1 MAVLVRSLCFAP
13 LVSAGTLCIVVAAN
27 LFAWQR
33 NVRCKSNLEESM
45 EFSTRAIHA
54 GQEPDPTTGA
64 TVTPLYLTSVYS
76 YETIEEYAANSKG
89 YDYGRHGNP
98 TRTAMETCLATLEGA
113 EHAIGFASGMAAIDA
128 ALRLLHPGD
137 HLLLAEDIYG
147 GTYRLVEQVFRPA
160 GIEAS
165 YVDAR
170 EVDSVAAGMRPNTR
184 MVWIETPTNPLVR
197 LVDIAAIS
205 ELTRAHG
212 TLLAVDNTFA
222 TPYFQNPLALGADI
236 VMHSTTK
243 YLGGHSDLVGGALV
257 FNSPELKAKIN
268 LLSKITGA
276 TPSPFDCWLTLR
288 GMKTLAVRMRE
299 HERNALA
306 LARFLE
312 EHPKVAEVHYPG
324 LPWHP
329 QHDLARRQ
337 MRGFGGM
344 VAVELK
350 GGGEAARSVL
360 NSVKIFTL
368 TGSLGGVE
376 SILSYPKEMS
386 HIAFTPEERSRMGIE
401 DGLIRLSIGLE
412 DAADLIEDLSQALE
426 KAAG

>member
-1 MAVLVRSLCFAP
+1 
-13 LVSAGTLCIVVAAN
+13 
-27 LFAWQR
+27 
-33 NVRCKSNLEESM
+33 
-45 EFSTRAIHA
+45 
-54 GQEPDPTTGA
+54 
-64 TVTPLYLTSVYS
+64 
-76 YETIEEYAANSKG
+76 
-89 YDYGRHGNP
+89 
-98 TRTAMETCLATLEGA
+98 
-113 EHAIGFASGMAAIDA
+113 
-128 ALRLLHPGD
+128 
-137 HLLLAEDIYG
+137 
-147 GTYRLVEQVFRPA
+147 
-160 GIEAS
+160 
-165 YVDAR
+165 
-170 EVDSVAAGMRPNTR
+170 
-184 MVWIETPTNPLVR
+184 
-197 LVDIAAIS
+197 
-205 ELTRAHG
+205 
-212 TLLAVDNTFA
+212 
-222 TPYFQNPLALGADI
+222 
-236 VMHSTTK
+236 
-243 YLGGHSDLVGGALV
+243 
-257 FNSPELKAKIN
+257 
-268 LLSKITGA
+268 
-276 TPSPFDCWLTLR
+276 
-288 GMKTLAVRMRE
+288 MKTLAVRMRE